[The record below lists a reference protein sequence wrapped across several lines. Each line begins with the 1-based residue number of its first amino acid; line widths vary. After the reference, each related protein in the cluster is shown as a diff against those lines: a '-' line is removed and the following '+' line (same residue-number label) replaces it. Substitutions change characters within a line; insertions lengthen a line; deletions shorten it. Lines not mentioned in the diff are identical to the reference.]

1 MGGGERTGQV
11 SGPSRQ
17 AHSIQT
23 VMANGGQGRGL
34 AQAPEGTRAF
44 PSRPVLGPGLGR
56 HPPHLSSL
64 AGRLPRVWAEAAAS
78 PEQRKTRKL
87 PPSLRQDGRRRRR
100 AGLLCVSLAT
110 ASPPP
115 RLPPP
120 LRKSRPLRVA
130 VAREQRRKGRGQ
142 GPGRGGG
149 GSGRRGRL
157 GVRGSGGRP
166 SRRQVSAGARVGLS
180 PSLSRPSPPL
190 PRCGLQPPAVGGS
203 ARRPFPSPGLSRQVK
218 IPVGLRPSLGD
229 GGGR

>member
-1 MGGGERTGQV
+1 MGGGERIRQV

-34 AQAPEGTRAF
+34 AQAPKGTRAF
-44 PSRPVLGPGLGR
+44 SSRPVPGPGLGR

-78 PEQRKTRKL
+78 PEQRNTRKL

-115 RLPPP
+115 GCRRRSGSPAPRASRL
-120 LRKSRPLRVA
+120 LGSGA
-130 VAREQRRKGRGQ
+130 
-142 GPGRGGG
+142 GRGGA
-149 GSGRRGRL
+149 RGL
-157 GVRGSGGRP
+157 G
-166 SRRQVSAGARVGLS
+166 AGAVGAA
-180 PSLSRPSPPL
+180 
-190 PRCGLQPPAVGGS
+190 G
-203 ARRPFPSPGLSRQVK
+203 
-218 IPVGLRPSLGD
+218 GD
-229 GGGR
+229 GWA